1 MAKPIVCRPLFQSF
15 VSILMKNLWLKTSL
29 ALAVSAIST
38 HSLGNG
44 IAINE
49 QSVSG
54 MGTSFAGRASS
65 ATDASVLYGNPA
77 GLSKLDRAQVTGGL
91 AVIDAKVDIDDTSDE
106 TADGD
111 MVPFAAVPFGYYA
124 SPIDDK
130 WSWGLGFYVPYALVS
145 DYEKSFG
152 GRYKGLTSK
161 VEVVTLQPT
170 LSYKINDRVSVGFG
184 PTINKIKGTLINR
197 LDNSAVGGTGEAKL
211 GIKGDDVGYGFNAGV
226 MVDVTDQ
233 LTWGLTYHSKVDY
246 TLEGR
251 TKVSGG
257 TGLVGLFNGRYDAT
271 LDFTTP
277 ESVDTSFAYQLDDKW
292 TLFAGATWTRWSR
305 LEAITVENE
314 GTPLNLLGEVSEELK
329 WHDTWSYAIGASYQL
344 TPQWV
349 LRTGLALDPSP
360 AENAHRTVRIPVGN
374 RKVFSVGA
382 GWSPSDDLTID
393 VAYSYL
399 KEDPAK
405 VNQEATEL
413 AGVDIAPGY
422 SAEYN
427 NSAHGLGVQAT
438 YRF

>member
-1 MAKPIVCRPLFQSF
+1 M
-15 VSILMKNLWLKTSL
+15 LMKNLWLKTSL

-54 MGTSFAGRASS
+54 MGTSFAGRASAAQD
-65 ATDASVLYGNPA
+65 ATVLFGNPA
-77 GLSKLDRAQVTGGL
+77 GISKLERPQVVGGF
-91 AVIDAKVDIDDTSDE
+91 AVIKADIDIDDASAE

-111 MVPFAAVPFGYYA
+111 MVPTSAVPFAYYT
-124 SPIDDK
+124 SPIDEQ
-130 WSWGLGFYVPYALVS
+130 WSWGIGMYVPYALVS

-152 GRYKGLTSK
+152 GRYKGQYSK

-170 LSYKINDRVSVGFG
+170 LSYRINDRVSVGFG
-184 PTINKIKGTLINR
+184 PTINKIKGKLVSK
-197 LDNSAVGGTGEAKL
+197 LDNSAVFGSGETKV

-226 MVDVTDQ
+226 MVDVTDR

-251 TKVSGG
+251 TKVSGANSVI
-257 TGLVGLFNGRYDAT
+257 TGLNGEYDAQ

-277 ESVDTSFAYQLDDKW
+277 ETVDTSVTFALDDKW
-292 TLFAGATWTRWSR
+292 TLYAGATFTRWSR
-305 LEAITVENE
+305 LQEIVVENE
-314 GTPLNLLGEVSEELK
+314 GTPSLLGTSPLAEISEELK
-329 WHDTWSYAIGASYQL
+329 WHDTWSYAVGASYQL
-344 TPQWV
+344 NPQWV
-349 LRTGLALDPSP
+349 LRTGVALDPSP
-360 AENAHRTVRIPVGN
+360 AENAHRSVRIPVGN
-374 RKVFSVGA
+374 RKVFSIGA

-399 KEDPAK
+399 HENAAK
-405 VNQEATEL
+405 VDQESTVLLGRE
-413 AGVDIAPGY
+413 ISPGF

-427 NSAHGLGVQAT
+427 NSAHGLGLQAT

>member
-1 MAKPIVCRPLFQSF
+1 
-15 VSILMKNLWLKTSL
+15 MKKLWLKTSL
-29 ALAVSAIST
+29 ALAIGAVST

-44 IAINE
+44 VAINE

-54 MGTSFAGRASS
+54 MGTSFAGRAS
-65 ATDASVLYGNPA
+65 AVNDASILFGNPA
-77 GLSKLDRAQVTGGL
+77 GLTKLKRPEVTGGFGL
-91 AVIDAKVDIDDTSDE
+91 VDAKVDLDNASAETSK
-106 TADGD
+106 GD
-111 MVPFAAVPFGYYA
+111 MVPLTPVPFAFYA
-124 SPIDDK
+124 SPIDES
-130 WSWGLGFYVPYALVS
+130 WHWGLGLYVPYALIS

-152 GRYKGLTSK
+152 GRFKGQYSK

-170 LSYKINDRVSVGFG
+170 LSYQINDRVSVGFG
-184 PTINKIKGTLINR
+184 PTINKIKGKLVSK
-197 LDNSAVGGTGEAKL
+197 LDNSAAFGTGETKV

-251 TKVSGG
+251 TRITGG
-257 TGLVGLFNGRYDAT
+257 DGPIFSAFNGQYDAS

-277 ESVDTSFAYQLDDKW
+277 ETVDTSVTYEFDDKW
-292 TLFAGATWTRWSR
+292 TLYAGATFTRWSR
-305 LEAITVENE
+305 LQEIVVENQ
-314 GTPLNLLGEVSEELK
+314 GTPSILGLSPIAEVAEELK

-344 TPQWV
+344 NPQWV

-360 AENAHRTVRIPVGN
+360 AENEHRSVRIPVGN
-374 RKVFSVGA
+374 RKVFSLGA
-382 GWSPSDDLTID
+382 GWSPNPDLTID

-399 KEDPAK
+399 RENEAK
-405 VNQEATEL
+405 VNQHSTEL
-413 AGVDIAPGY
+413 AGREIAPGF

-427 NSAHGLGVQAT
+427 NSAHGVGLQAT